1 VFFLPLLNP
10 KFKFMLIGE
19 IVGIIFLALA
29 IGGPIFMYITMP
41 EKMKSDDNII
51 ILSAAATL
59 CVIIGFILVTEY

>member
-1 VFFLPLLNP
+1 
-10 KFKFMLIGE
+10 MLIGE